1 MKVGDLVATTH
12 NSRRY
17 VGVVVEIIQNE
28 VFGWSCSRM
37 RELAGHSV
45 LVAYPT
51 GERRR
56 YKNGGRLE
64 VISESR

>member
-1 MKVGDLVATTH
+1 MKVGDLVAATH
-12 NSRRY
+12 GSRRY
-17 VGVVVEIIQNE
+17 VGVVVEITQNA
-28 VFGWSCSRM
+28 VFGCGRM

-56 YKNGGRLE
+56 YKNGYRLE
-64 VISESR
+64 VISASR